1 MPFRVVCMEYELLDH
16 YLFELLIMHEYN
28 VIYIIMLVLTIV
40 ITFPLSPTPILYDKY
55 TYGKG
60 NIGSSHIVKNGSGH
74 NYVSH

>member
-1 MPFRVVCMEYELLDH
+1 
-16 YLFELLIMHEYN
+16 
-28 VIYIIMLVLTIV
+28 MLVLTIV